1 MRKKKALFLTCLLA
15 VSFGLTALVAFLAD
29 RSGDF
34 GRAGDGEDDMLVVT
48 SFYPV
53 QLLAESV
60 AEGVDG
66 VEVVNL
72 TENHGG
78 CLHDYT
84 ITTKDMRL
92 LSEAELFLVNG
103 GGMELFLGKVAK
115 EHTGLVIADTT
126 AGYEFLEGVAH
137 NHAHSHDEEPE
148 GDHED
153 HDHTEEEQEVH
164 AGEHDADVKDAHDE
178 HAVNAHVWLDIDGY
192 LYQLSKVEA
201 AFAAEDPANTLQYRA
216 NAERCREELL
226 ALKESFAQAKT
237 QLAGN
242 ETVVFHE
249 GFVYLFHMVGIE
261 TVHCIAMDGDTQIA
275 SGEAA
280 EVVEECNIHGI
291 DRMFAEEEYAKSVR
305 DTFAGDFNGSVVV
318 LDALTG
324 KTVTEVETVGTGIA
338 VYCNRMKA
346 NLNRIM
352 QAYGLR

>member
-29 RSGDF
+29 RSGGF
-34 GRAGDGEDDMLVVT
+34 GRAGAGEDGLLVVT

-103 GGMELFLGKVAK
+103 GGMELFLEKVAK
-115 EHTGLVIADTT
+115 EHTGLVITDTT
-126 AGYEFLEGVAH
+126 EGYDFLEGIAH
-137 NHAHSHDEEPE
+137 NHSHSHDEAPE
-148 GDHED
+148 DGHEGHDHEE
-153 HDHTEEEQEVH
+153 HGEEEHDTDDQEH
-164 AGEHDADVKDAHDE
+164 HDD
-178 HAVNAHVWLDIDGY
+178 HAVNSHVWLDIDGY
-192 LYQLSKVEA
+192 LYQLSRVEA
-201 AFAAEDPANTLQYRA
+201 AFAATDPANASQYRA

-226 ALKESFAQAKT
+226 ALKESFAQAST

-249 GFVYLFHMVGIE
+249 GFVYLFHMLGIE

-318 LDALTG
+318 LDAITG
-324 KTVTEVETVGTGIA
+324 KAVTEEETIGIGIA
-338 VYCNRMKA
+338 VYCNRMKE
-346 NLNRIM
+346 NLDRIM

>member
-29 RSGDF
+29 KSGPV
-34 GRAGDGEDDMLVVT
+34 GRTGAGEDGILVVT

-60 AEGVDG
+60 AEGVEG

-84 ITTKDMRL
+84 ITTRDMRL
-92 LSEAELFLVNG
+92 LSEAEVLLVNG
-103 GGMELFLGKVAK
+103 GGMELFLEKVAK
-115 EHTGLVIADTT
+115 EHAGLVIADTT
-126 AGYEFLEGVAH
+126 AGYDFLEGVAH
-137 NHAHSHDEEPE
+137 NHSHDEEPE
-148 GDHED
+148 GAHGHEE
-153 HDHTEEEQEVH
+153 HREEE
-164 AGEHDADVKDAHDE
+164 HD
-178 HAVNAHVWLDIDGY
+178 HAVNAHVWMDIDGY

-201 AFAAEDPANTLQYRA
+201 AFAAADPVHETLYHE

-226 ALKESFAQAKT
+226 ALKESFLQAKE
-237 QLAGN
+237 QLSGR

-249 GFVYLFHMVGIE
+249 GFVYLLRMLGID
-261 TVHCIAMDGDTQIA
+261 TAHCIAMDGDTQIA

-280 EVVEECNIHGI
+280 EVVEECNLHGI

-305 DTFAGDFNGSVVV
+305 DTFAGDYSGSVVV
-318 LDALTG
+318 LDSLTG
-324 KTVTEVETVGTGIA
+324 KLASEDEAAGTGIT

-346 NLNRIM
+346 NLDRIM

>member
-29 RSGDF
+29 KSGPA
-34 GRAGDGEDDMLVVT
+34 GRTSTGEDGLLVVT

-60 AEGVDG
+60 AEGVEG

-92 LSEAELFLVNG
+92 LSEAEVLLVNG
-103 GGMELFLGKVAK
+103 GGMELFLEKVAK

-126 AGYEFLEGVAH
+126 EGYDFLEGFAH
-137 NHAHSHDEEPE
+137 NHNHGEEPR
-148 GDHED
+148 ED
-153 HDHTEEEQEVH
+153 HDGHAHGDEGPEEAHKE
-164 AGEHDADVKDAHDE
+164 EHDKELHDN
-178 HAVNAHVWLDIDGY
+178 HSVNAHVWLDIDGY

-201 AFAAEDPANTLQYRA
+201 AFVAADPEHETLYRE
-216 NAERCREELL
+216 NADRCREGLIV
-226 ALKESFAQAKT
+226 LKESFAQAKE
-237 QLAGN
+237 QLSGR

-249 GFVYLFHMVGIE
+249 GFVYLFQMLGIE
-261 TVHCIAMDGDTQIA
+261 SAHCIAMDGDTQIA

-280 EVVEECNIHGI
+280 EVIEECKIHGI
-291 DRMFAEEEYAKSVR
+291 DHMFAEEEYAKSVR

-318 LDALTG
+318 LDAIAGKSATG
-324 KTVTEVETVGTGIA
+324 GEGTDIGIA
-338 VYCNRMKA
+338 VYCNRMKE
-346 NLNRIM
+346 NLERIM

>member
-29 RSGDF
+29 RSGTS
-34 GRAGDGEDDMLVVT
+34 GRTGAGEDGLLVVT

-92 LSEAELFLVNG
+92 LSEAELLLVNG
-103 GGMELFLGKVAK
+103 GGMELFLEKVAR
-115 EHTGLVIADTT
+115 EHTGLVITDTT

-153 HDHTEEEQEVH
+153 HDHTEEEHAVH
-164 AGEHDADVKDAHDE
+164 AGERDADVKNAHDE

-201 AFAAEDPANTLQYRA
+201 AFIAADPEHETLYRE
-216 NAERCREELL
+216 NADRCREELL
-226 ALKESFAQAKT
+226 VLKESFAQAKT

-249 GFVYLFHMVGIE
+249 GFVYLFHMLGIE

-318 LDALTG
+318 LDAITG
-324 KTVTEVETVGTGIA
+324 KAATNGEGTDIGIP
-338 VYCNRMKA
+338 VYCNRMKE
-346 NLNRIM
+346 NLDRIM

>member
-29 RSGDF
+29 RSGTS
-34 GRAGDGEDDMLVVT
+34 GRTGDGADGLLVVT

-53 QLLAESV
+53 QLLTESV

-72 TENHGG
+72 TESHGG

-92 LSEAELFLVNG
+92 LSEAELLLVNG
-103 GGMELFLGKVAK
+103 GGMELFLEKVAR
-115 EHTGLVIADTT
+115 EHKDLTIADTT
-126 AGYEFLEGVAH
+126 EGYDFLEGVAH
-137 NHAHSHDEEPE
+137 NHNHDHDEEPE
-148 GDHED
+148 
-153 HDHTEEEQEVH
+153 EEH
-164 AGEHDADVKDAHDE
+164 HGHGEESHDE

-201 AFAAEDPANTLQYRA
+201 ALIAADPTHETLYHA
-216 NAERCREELL
+216 NAERCREELMQL
-226 ALKESFAQAKT
+226 REVFVQAKA
-237 QLAGN
+237 QLSGR

-249 GFVYLFHMVGIE
+249 GFVYLFQMLGIE
-261 TVHCIAMDGDTQIA
+261 TAHCIAMDGDTQIA

-280 EVVEECNIHGI
+280 EVVEECKLHSI
-291 DRMFAEEEYAKSVR
+291 DRMFAEEAYAQSVR

-318 LDALTG
+318 LDSLTG
-324 KTVTEVETVGTGIA
+324 KTASEDGADDTGIS
-338 VYCNRMKA
+338 VYCNRMQE

-352 QAYGLR
+352 HAYGLR